1 MTARPGALLASGP
14 AGMTRR
20 FTQVPSCRANTG
32 SREVH
37 QPCHLQRARQELSA
51 ASWYEPICRARRR
64 LSAEILSVA
73 GANSPHAVHHTVS
86 GIRVR
91 PESMPASPR
100 CAGDSRHT
108 HPVPVTPDIGAPM
121 ASGRRVSSVRIVT
134 TLIRIP
140 VLFCPHARCR
150 LPEPDRDQTRR
161 RVHQAVRAPRRR
173 QGCRAG
179 ARGGWHALVN
189 AATAR
194 QGTGQASDARPAR
207 TRHAPTLS
215 RSRRPGAPIPSRP
228 RPGCHRSPAVLRQR
242 GGTGTGQVRPAQDR
256 QPRSAPGD
264 VRHRGP

>member
-1 MTARPGALLASGP
+1 
-14 AGMTRR
+14 MTRR
-20 FTQVPSCRANTG
+20 FTQVPFVANTRLPRG
-32 SREVH
+32 SPALSPAKGSPGAVRSILVRAGLRSPP
-37 QPCHLQRARQELSA
+37 QAQRRDPVRGRGE
-51 ASWYEPICRARRR
+51 
-64 LSAEILSVA
+64 
-73 GANSPHAVHHTVS
+73 PHAVNHSVS

-108 HPVPVTPDIGAPM
+108 HPVPVTPDIGAPV
-121 ASGRRVSSVRIVT
+121 ASGWTVSSVRIAT
-134 TLIRIP
+134 TPIRIP
-140 VLFCPHARCR
+140 VLFCPHAQCR

-161 RVHQAVRAPRRR
+161 QVHQAVTAPRRR

-179 ARGGWHALVN
+179 ARGGWHALAN

-194 QGTGQASDARPAR
+194 QGTSQASNARPAR
-207 TRHAPTLS
+207 TRYAPMLS

-242 GGTGTGQVRPAQDR
+242 GGTGTGQMRPAQDR

>member
-1 MTARPGALLASGP
+1 
-14 AGMTRR
+14 MTRR
-20 FTQVPSCRANTG
+20 FTQVPFVARTPG

-37 QPCHLQRARQELSA
+37 QRCHLQRARQELSG
-51 ASWYEPICRARRR
+51 ASWYEPVSGARRR
-64 LSAEILSVA
+64 LSAGIPSVA
-73 GANSPHAVHHTVS
+73 GANSPHAVNHTVS

-108 HPVPVTPDIGAPM
+108 HPVPVMPDIGAPM
-121 ASGRRVSSVRIVT
+121 GSGWRVSSVHIAT
-134 TLIRIP
+134 TPIRIP
-140 VLFCPHARCR
+140 VLFCPHAQCR

-161 RVHQAVRAPRRR
+161 QVHQAVTAPRRR

-179 ARGGWHALVN
+179 ARGGWHALAN

-194 QGTGQASDARPAR
+194 QGTGQASNARPAR
-207 TRHAPTLS
+207 TRYPPMLS

-242 GGTGTGQVRPAQDR
+242 GGTGTGQMRPAQDR

>member
-1 MTARPGALLASGP
+1 
-14 AGMTRR
+14 MTRR
-20 FTQVPSCRANTG
+20 FTQVPCVANTRLPRG
-32 SREVH
+32 SPALSPAKGSPGAVRSIVVRAGLRSPP
-37 QPCHLQRARQELSA
+37 QAQRRDPVRGRGE
-51 ASWYEPICRARRR
+51 
-64 LSAEILSVA
+64 
-73 GANSPHAVHHTVS
+73 PHAVNYSVS

-108 HPVPVTPDIGAPM
+108 HPVPVTPDIGAPV
-121 ASGRRVSSVRIVT
+121 ASGWTVSSARIAT
-134 TLIRIP
+134 TAIRIP
-140 VLFCPHARCR
+140 VLFCSHAQCR

-161 RVHQAVRAPRRR
+161 QVHQAVTAPRRR

-179 ARGGWHALVN
+179 ARGGWHALAN

-194 QGTGQASDARPAR
+194 QGTSQASNARPAR
-207 TRHAPTLS
+207 TRHAPMLS

-242 GGTGTGQVRPAQDR
+242 GGTGTGQMRPAQDR